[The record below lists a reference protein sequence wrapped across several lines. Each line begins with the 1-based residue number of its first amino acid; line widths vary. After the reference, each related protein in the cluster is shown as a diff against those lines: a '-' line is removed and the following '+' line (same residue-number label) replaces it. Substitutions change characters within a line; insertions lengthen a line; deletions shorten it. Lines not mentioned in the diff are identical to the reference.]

1 MKYLKTTLLACML
14 LVSTYSA
21 KAQSPP
27 DSTSNLKEII
37 DWMYAPLDTSQFVST
52 GLLMDKGLMDSSF
65 FWHRGSIFSI
75 FAQH

>member
-1 MKYLKTTLLACML
+1 MKNFKHILAACLLLAGA
-14 LVSTYSA
+14 YNA
-21 KAQSPP
+21 KAQTPP
-27 DSTSNLKEII
+27 NSSANLKEII

-75 FAQH
+75 FVQH